1 MSKMK
6 LEWKK
11 GDWAAYFGLMT
22 NNLTNLLT
30 MMGLLIFVVGIPKEI
45 VYGRIAPAF
54 GMAVLAASL
63 CYAWFGLQL
72 AKKTGR
78 SDVTALPSGPSA
90 PSIFTVSF
98 MVLMPVYQQ
107 TGDFE
112 FALQIGLVWCFVEAM
127 ILVGGSF
134 LGDAIRQMIPHRAAL
149 LPVRSRPAVAGD
161 EPDAASIRGADRLLR
176 RAAAD
181 LHQLVWQ
188 EAHLRPYPDRPAVAD
203 CRYCAGLGFRS
214 ANPGGDQGVD
224 VILWLQPATSAYR

>member
-72 AKKTGR
+72 AKK
-78 SDVTALPSGPSA
+78 
-90 PSIFTVSF
+90 
-98 MVLMPVYQQ
+98 
-107 TGDFE
+107 
-112 FALQIGLVWCFVEAM
+112 
-127 ILVGGSF
+127 
-134 LGDAIRQMIPHRAAL
+134 RAAAMSPHC
-149 LPVRSRPAVAGD
+149 LPVRVRHPSLP
-161 EPDAASIRGADRLLR
+161 
-176 RAAAD
+176 
-181 LHQLVWQ
+181 
-188 EAHLRPYPDRPAVAD
+188 
-203 CRYCAGLGFRS
+203 
-214 ANPGGDQGVD
+214 
-224 VILWLQPATSAYR
+224 